1 MIIKENKR
9 YIQYN
14 GKQKGFRTT
23 SPPVK
28 NSLVYSVTKTNKQK
42 NGEAF
47 DLLQDWLTNLDQ

>member
-1 MIIKENKR
+1 MIIKENKQ

-23 SPPVK
+23 TPPVK
-28 NSLVYSVTKTNKQK
+28 NSLVYSVTKTNRK

-47 DLLQDWLTNLDQ
+47 DILQDWLNNLDQ

>member
-42 NGEAF
+42 KWRGF
-47 DLLQDWLTNLDQ
+47 

>member
-1 MIIKENKR
+1 MIIKENKQ

-23 SPPVK
+23 TPPVK

-42 NGEAF
+42 KWRGF
-47 DLLQDWLTNLDQ
+47 

>member
-28 NSLVYSVTKTNKQK
+28 NSLVYSATKTNKQK
-42 NGEAF
+42 KWKGF
-47 DLLQDWLTNLDQ
+47 